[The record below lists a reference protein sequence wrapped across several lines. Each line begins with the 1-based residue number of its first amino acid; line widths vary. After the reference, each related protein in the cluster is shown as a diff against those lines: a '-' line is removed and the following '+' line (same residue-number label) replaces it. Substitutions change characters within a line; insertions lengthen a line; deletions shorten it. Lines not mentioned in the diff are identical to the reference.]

1 MKMFRSVVIGLGVA
15 IASMSHICF
24 KKFIEVIPIR
34 NFEHLVVYCKI
45 LEKILFRCCGSALP
59 KLNHPCRSCL
69 VAGSEGRIKVV
80 EFWLVGFLI
89 SRSC

>member
-34 NFEHLVVYCKI
+34 NFEHLVVY
-45 LEKILFRCCGSALP
+45 
-59 KLNHPCRSCL
+59 
-69 VAGSEGRIKVV
+69 
-80 EFWLVGFLI
+80 
-89 SRSC
+89 